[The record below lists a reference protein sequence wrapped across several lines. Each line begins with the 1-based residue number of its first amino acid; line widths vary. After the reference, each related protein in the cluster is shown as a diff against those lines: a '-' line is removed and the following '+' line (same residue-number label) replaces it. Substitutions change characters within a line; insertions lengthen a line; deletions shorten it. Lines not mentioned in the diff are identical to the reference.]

1 VPLTGRALL
10 AGGLVHRWH
19 QAGPGGQMGGG
30 REPGHVR
37 AGLRDDD
44 LSDLFPDRGNG
55 LQQLD
60 LVLPGSAGV
69 DNHRIQLGRR
79 LLD

>member
-1 VPLTGRALL
+1 
-10 AGGLVHRWH
+10 
-19 QAGPGGQMGGG
+19 MGGG